1 MTNAPG
7 CVSVD
12 HTIGGAWYTSCNITA
27 AHSVQLKRFA
37 AFLGV
42 PAFSGPTFSP
52 LDIWSRILRSCIFW
66 SCIFSAP
73 GQICDTCQRR
83 SVRCL
88 LSVPRHISKTKQD
101 RPILTTEHYL
111 EDLTADS
118 VAACRSS
125 PVVPWERYCGF
136 KCWKI
141 CSYIDTAS
149 CSTSASDHSA
159 TVVTPQVL
167 STERD
172 RRNVL
177 ITLIVRHVDK
187 WREMTR
193 KWNRKRANFLS
204 HWRYSCFCRYGL
216 ECIDY
221 TRPTGDKLT
230 AEAMKESSDMPNT
243 TTDCAVNDCL
253 TTANFTSSSN
263 LTSSTSRASV
273 ITSRVV
279 ALCVLRWFIWFT
291 QLRWYAYT

>member
-111 EDLTADS
+111 EDLTAADS
-118 VAACRSS
+118 VAAFRSS

-136 KCWKI
+136 KC
-141 CSYIDTAS
+141 
-149 CSTSASDHSA
+149 
-159 TVVTPQVL
+159 
-167 STERD
+167 
-172 RRNVL
+172 
-177 ITLIVRHVDK
+177 
-187 WREMTR
+187 
-193 KWNRKRANFLS
+193 
-204 HWRYSCFCRYGL
+204 
-216 ECIDY
+216 
-221 TRPTGDKLT
+221 
-230 AEAMKESSDMPNT
+230 
-243 TTDCAVNDCL
+243 
-253 TTANFTSSSN
+253 
-263 LTSSTSRASV
+263 
-273 ITSRVV
+273 
-279 ALCVLRWFIWFT
+279 
-291 QLRWYAYT
+291 